1 MLFRYGEN
9 KMLNSTVKEP
19 MNNVTVERSVRKR
32 AGKTGVN
39 ASRAAKIVV
48 CASTFGALHR
58 GAPQVADFTT
68 NRMRRSFMG
77 MTGQLPCQAIDSG
90 ALGAEPPLQSS
101 ATHSILPAPR
111 FGWRL
116 RKDSILKDL
125 NRYLTVIFSC
135 VTLFAASASHAEQV
149 VVYSARIEQ
158 LIKPMFDAFSKET
171 GTAVK
176 FITDKEGALL
186 ARLKAEG
193 RNTPAD
199 VLITAD
205 AGNLWEA
212 AREGLLRPVESKTLE
227 SNIPAH
233 LRDPGNQWFGLSVR
247 ARTIIYN
254 TQKVKPSDLSTYE
267 ALADPKW
274 KGRLCLR
281 TSKKVY
287 NQSLVAMM
295 ISEHGES
302 TTEKIV
308 KGWVANLATDP
319 LSDDTKAMEFVAAGK
334 CDVTIANTYYYGRLM
349 EKNPSLPLGIFWP
362 NQEGTG
368 VHVNISGGGVT
379 RYARNVSAAVR
390 LLEFLSSEQA
400 QNLFAD
406 VNMEYPVNP
415 RVKPDPA
422 VAAWGTFKQNT
433 INVNKAGELQAEAVK
448 LMDRAGY
455 R

>member
-1 MLFRYGEN
+1 MPRWE
-9 KMLNSTVKEP
+9 LNL
-19 MNNVTVERSVRKR
+19 RSR
-32 AGKTGVN
+32 
-39 ASRAAKIVV
+39 
-48 CASTFGALHR
+48 
-58 GAPQVADFTT
+58 
-68 NRMRRSFMG
+68 
-77 MTGQLPCQAIDSG
+77 
-90 ALGAEPPLQSS
+90 SS

-111 FGWRL
+111 FGWRF

-135 VTLFAASASHAEQV
+135 VALFAASASSCHDQV
-149 VVYSARIEQ
+149 IVYSARIEQ

-199 VLITAD
+199 ALITAGRGQFM
-205 AGNLWEA
+205 AG
-212 AREGLLRPVESKTLE
+212 RPRWTTTTR
-227 SNIPAH
+227 SNPKRRSPDIPAD

-247 ARTIIYN
+247 ARTIIHI
-254 TQKVKPSDLSTYE
+254 TQKVKPSDLSTYGSN
-267 ALADPKW
+267 LLTPKW

-368 VHVNISGGGVT
+368 IHVNISGGGVT